1 MDLSYLSGKR
11 VLVTGGTGSFG
22 QTCIRTLL
30 ESSDARRV
38 IVFSRD
44 ELKQSQMMASFTGY
58 GDRLAFF
65 LGDVRDAS
73 RLDRAFKG
81 VDVVIH
87 AAALKHVP
95 LLEYSPFEAVQTNII
110 GTQNVIN
117 AAIDNGVEKVM
128 FLSTDKAASPANL
141 YGATK
146 LCAEKICINANA
158 YAAGK
163 TKIACVRYGNVLG
176 SRGSILHIIEAQR
189 KNGIVNLTHEEMTRF
204 WITLDQGVSL
214 VLNGLREMRGG
225 ELFIPKIPSM
235 KVADLIRL
243 VAPECQIKVIGIR
256 PGEKLHETLVTT
268 EEMRHTVEFPDCYVV
283 HPQTHAPEPWLQMG
297 ARAVEPGFVY
307 SSDRNPAWLDES
319 GLREMLKTV
328 KMP

>member
-1 MDLSYLSGKR
+1 MNLDFLAGKR

-22 QTCIRTLL
+22 QNCVRTLL
-30 ESSDARRV
+30 DFSQAARV

-58 GDRLAFF
+58 ENRLAFF
-65 LGDVRDAS
+65 LGDVRDAA
-73 RLDRAFKG
+73 RLDRALKG
-81 VDVVIH
+81 VDIVIH

-117 AAIDNGVEKVM
+117 AAIDNDVEKVM

-158 YAAGK
+158 YSAGK

-176 SRGSILHIIEAQR
+176 SRGSILHVIEAQR
-189 KNGIVNLTHEEMTRF
+189 KNGTVSLTHEEMTRF

-214 VLNGLREMRGG
+214 VLNGLREMQGG
-225 ELFIPKIPSM
+225 EIFIPKIPSM
-235 KVADLIRL
+235 RVADLIKL

-256 PGEKLHETLVTT
+256 PGEKLHETLVTV
-268 EEMRHTVEFPDCYVV
+268 EEMRHTVEFDDVYVV
-283 HPQTHAPEPWLQMG
+283 HPQTAAPEPWLNMG
-297 ARAVEPGFVY
+297 ARGVDPNFVY
-307 SSDRNPAWLDES
+307 SSDRNPKWLDEAS
-319 GLREMLKTV
+319 LRELLAQARL
-328 KMP
+328 

>member
-22 QTCIRTLL
+22 QSCVRTLL
-30 ESSDARRV
+30 DRSEVRRV

-44 ELKQSQMMASFTGY
+44 ELKQAQMMAAFSGY

-65 LGDVRDAS
+65 LGDVRDLA
-73 RLDRAFKG
+73 RLERAFNG
-81 VDVVIH
+81 VDIVIH

-95 LLEYSPFEAVQTNII
+95 LLEYSPFEAVKTNII

-117 AAIDNGVEKVM
+117 AAIDSGVERVM

-158 YAAGK
+158 YGAGK
-163 TKIACVRYGNVLG
+163 TRISCVRYGNVLG
-176 SRGSILHIIEAQR
+176 SRGSILHVIEKQ
-189 KNGIVNLTHEEMTRF
+189 KSTGTITLTHQEMTRF

-225 ELFIPKIPSM
+225 EIFIPKIPSM
-235 KVADLIRL
+235 KVVDLIRL
-243 VAPECQIKVIGIR
+243 AAPGCEIKEIGIR

-283 HPQTHAPEPWLQMG
+283 YPEHAAPEPWINMG
-297 ARAVEPGFVY
+297 ARRVEPGFVY
-307 SSDRNPAWLDES
+307 SSDRNTEWLNEE
-319 GLREMLKTV
+319 GLQKLISTIEL
-328 KMP
+328 P